1 MRNLD
6 AHILSI
12 DGVTKIFQ
20 LIDQVFP
27 FHIILD
33 RQLEIVQLGKNF
45 RKIDQG
51 IKIGDS
57 FLDYFEIIR
66 PTIGT
71 SFKNF
76 SIKEKEAF
84 ILSIIGKELSFKGEV
99 VVYEEEGIILF
110 LGTPIFSN
118 SELFL
123 KYNIS
128 LSDFAAYDCSPDF
141 LFSMQAQENSYREI
155 KSLVK
160 ELQCNKKKLL
170 RSNSSLQQ
178 FAYIASHDLQSP
190 LRTVVNFAQLL
201 EKKYGSHFDNIGKEY
216 LDFIIVGTKRMQELI
231 SNLLEFAKVEQ
242 IQASFEI
249 VNLNSLIKKITTDLQ
264 FDIQKQNAK
273 VEYSNLPSIY
283 LNLTLIKQ
291 LFQNLITNAI
301 KFRQLD
307 DPIIN
312 IEFEE
317 KKTEWQFSVKD
328 NGIGFDMKDEKNI
341 FEIFQRAVGL
351 ESYEGTGIGLA
362 ICKRVVEK
370 HNGEI
375 WVESEPLK
383 GTTFYFTISK
393 FLSSSFK
400 NA

>member
-1 MRNLD
+1 
-6 AHILSI
+6 
-12 DGVTKIFQ
+12 
-20 LIDQVFP
+20 
-27 FHIILD
+27 
-33 RQLEIVQLGKNF
+33 
-45 RKIDQG
+45 
-51 IKIGDS
+51 
-57 FLDYFEIIR
+57 
-66 PTIGT
+66 
-71 SFKNF
+71 
-76 SIKEKEAF
+76 
-84 ILSIIGKELSFKGEV
+84 
-99 VVYEEEGIILF
+99 
-110 LGTPIFSN
+110 
-118 SELFL
+118 
-123 KYNIS
+123 
-128 LSDFAAYDCSPDF
+128 
-141 LFSMQAQENSYREI
+141 MQAQENSYREI

-216 LDFIIVGTKRMQELI
+216 LDFIIVGTKRMQQLI
-231 SNLLEFAKVEQ
+231 SNLLEFAKVDQ